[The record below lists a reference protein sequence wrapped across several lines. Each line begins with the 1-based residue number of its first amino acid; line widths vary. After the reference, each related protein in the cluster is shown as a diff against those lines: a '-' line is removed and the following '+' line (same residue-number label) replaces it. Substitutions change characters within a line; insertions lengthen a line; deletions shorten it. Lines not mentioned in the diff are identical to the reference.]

1 MNRFIRTL
9 ALVMFLSIC
18 NLAPMPALATT
29 YDISFLGEGGSTL
42 TGSITTSVT
51 SGAVVQ
57 SDIVA
62 WSFSSSLGGGFV
74 LSSTDPGSI
83 FFQSPSELTVSGT
96 SLLFAPSP
104 GVSTFNRFSSG
115 LSSVVFQAAQGRGGM
130 VFPPQVV
137 WSTQQGILDPISI
150 GDSFWSVAPIVVGIA
165 RTTPPIPEPSTVFL
179 MGIGLAAAFGVACI
193 RSRQLKIAATV

>member
-130 VFPPQVV
+130 CFR
-137 WSTQQGILDPISI
+137 LR
-150 GDSFWSVAPIVVGIA
+150 SFGAHNRASWIRYPSV
-165 RTTPPIPEPSTVFL
+165 TL
-179 MGIGLAAAFGVACI
+179 FGVSL
-193 RSRQLKIAATV
+193 RSWLESLVPRPPFPSLRQYS